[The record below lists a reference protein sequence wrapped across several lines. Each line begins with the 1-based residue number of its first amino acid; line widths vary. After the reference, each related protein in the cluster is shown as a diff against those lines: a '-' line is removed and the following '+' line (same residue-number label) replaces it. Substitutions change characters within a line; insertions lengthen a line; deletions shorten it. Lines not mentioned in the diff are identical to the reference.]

1 VAAAGGRVG
10 WLAQSEI
17 DRFQHPYEIAIDLA
31 IPESKNAKAG
41 VGQCAVTIIIARL
54 MVVEIVLAAVDLD
67 NEAMCETDKIHDET
81 LARRLSAEVI
91 AARPP

>member
-1 VAAAGGRVG
+1 MAAAGGRVG

-17 DRFQHPYEIAIDLA
+17 DRFQHSCEIAIDVA

-41 VGQCAVTIIIARL
+41 VGQCAVAIIVARL

-67 NEAMCETDKIHDET
+67 NEAMRETDKIHDEP